1 MNVRLRAI
9 ALILL
14 SAFAG
19 GCANTAPE
27 NRFRDFPAQ
36 GVLIEIEN
44 GRRLQLDCRGA
55 GTPVIIL
62 QAGGD
67 VTGSL
72 AWAPVHDQLAA
83 KTRTCA
89 YSRAGI
95 LWSDPRTDPFHPK
108 EVATD
113 LRAAL
118 TRAGVQGPYILVGH
132 SRGGLYSLI
141 FAGLFPDDV
150 AGLVLADSSHPD
162 QDFQL
167 RQAGV
172 ARKPP
177 LIANP
182 LLAQLLRWSGLLQ
195 LTPVQADPAILRPV
209 QAFYGK
215 SAVANAREAAGR
227 AQTLALAG
235 EFRDLRNWPLI
246 VLAREPPEQ
255 TLARTTLDARN
266 AYLLSEDGPA
276 PEGGALS
283 AEETV
288 WRRLQTDLATWSSKG
303 RLEVVPNSTHAFF
316 FLKPQVIVRAASD
329 ILAASRVMRAP
340 APVIE

>member
-1 MNVRLRAI
+1 VNVRLRAI
-9 ALILL
+9 ALIIL
-14 SAFAG
+14 SALAG
-19 GCANTAPE
+19 GCASTAPE

-36 GVLIEIEN
+36 GVLIEIED

-55 GTPVIIL
+55 GSPVIIL

-227 AQTLALAG
+227 AQTLA
-235 EFRDLRNWPLI
+235 
-246 VLAREPPEQ
+246 
-255 TLARTTLDARN
+255 RTTLDARN

-276 PEGGALS
+276 PEGGAFS

-288 WRRLQTDLATWSSKG
+288 WRRLQSDLATWSSKG

-329 ILAASRVMRAP
+329 VLAASRVMRAP

>member
-9 ALILL
+9 ALALL
-14 SAFAG
+14 AALPG
-19 GCANTAPE
+19 GCASLAPE
-27 NRFRDFPAQ
+27 DRFRAYPAQ
-36 GVLIEIEN
+36 GEMVEIEN

-83 KTRTCA
+83 MTRTCA

-113 LRAAL
+113 LHAAL
-118 TRAGVQGPYILVGH
+118 TRTGVQGPYILVGH

-162 QDFQL
+162 QDREL
-167 RQAGV
+167 RSAGV

-177 LIANP
+177 VIANP
-182 LLAQLLRWSGLLQ
+182 FLTQLLRWSGLLQ
-195 LTPVQADPAILRPV
+195 LSPAQADPAILGPV
-209 QAFYGK
+209 QAFYAK

-235 EFRDLRNWPLI
+235 EYRDLRNWPLI

-266 AYLLSEDGPA
+266 AYLLSEDGPS
-276 PEGGALS
+276 PEGDSLS

-288 WRRLQTDLATWSSKG
+288 WRRLQSDLATWSSKG

-316 FLKPQVIVRAASD
+316 FLKPQIVVKAVSE
-329 ILAASRVMRAP
+329 ILAAARVMRAP
-340 APVIE
+340 APDID